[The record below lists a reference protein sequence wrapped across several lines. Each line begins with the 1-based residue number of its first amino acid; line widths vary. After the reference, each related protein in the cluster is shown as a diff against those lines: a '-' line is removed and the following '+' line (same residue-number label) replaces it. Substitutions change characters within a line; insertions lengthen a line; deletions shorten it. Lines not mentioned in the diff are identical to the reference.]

1 MAELEKV
8 ISGLEHCN
16 HHSPICRECPYIT
29 EDMTDENETQCFDIL
44 LRNALELL
52 KDQDNQI
59 HHMRLIIEEYEKE
72 LQRNPVIVCPHCG
85 KRVK

>member
-1 MAELEKV
+1 MEDNKLDIIIEEWETV
-8 ISGLEHCN
+8 LSGDPLDV
-16 HHSPICRECPYIT
+16 PWDLI
-29 EDMTDENETQCFDIL
+29 DETI
-44 LRNALELL
+44 ELL

-59 HHMRLIIEEYEKE
+59 HHMGLIITEYEKE